1 MDRILFHLVVAPEPL
16 LASELARLVGRDP
29 PLVRR
34 TLSRLEAEGLVAKS
48 RAGDRGPIGTW
59 RWAATRR
66 GEATVKPMLDALEA
80 RHAGGR

>member
-1 MDRILFHLVVAPEPL
+1 MDRILAHLVAAPEPM
-16 LASELARLVGRDP
+16 LASELARLVGRAP

-34 TLSRLEAEGLVAKS
+34 TLRRLEAEGLAAKS

-66 GEATVKPMLDALEA
+66 GEQRVRPMLDALEA
-80 RHAGGR
+80 RRAGGR